1 MTDASAPDDVARTRM
16 TEHGADAATRDETGA
31 RYGGEQLG
39 KHPGPLIWFLMFVII
54 VGSGVAG
61 AAVIL
66 SSLVWFIIGVVIMVV
81 GGIAS
86 LAAGVMQMT
95 E

>member
-1 MTDASAPDDVARTRM
+1 MTDPSGADEVARTRVS
-16 TEHGADAATRDETGA
+16 EHGADAATRDETGA

-39 KHPGPLIWFLMFVII
+39 RHPGPLIWSLMGVII
-54 VGSGVAG
+54 AGSGVAG

-81 GGIAS
+81 GGVAS